1 MSFNDIL
8 DFLGDFVYEIVLT
21 IVVLLF
27 MKFYSKI
34 LFLVTRYRLRNRVDL
49 RIWVTIKLKEQ
60 MSGEEFEEN
69 INREIRQLQKIPA
82 VDMTTTFNEIKY
94 SFVASDKERK
104 VNSVHTFSEFKN
116 IEVRKI
122 KDELMKF
129 DYNTRKLISRIRILD
144 SIDAAVIT
152 ISLDKT
158 PDMEF
163 VGMRLSSVELNERD
177 DQLKIKLD
185 GNTLV
190 FNTDFNPTSMDA
202 VADFITFLYMPK

>member
-69 INREIRQLQKIPA
+69 INREIWQLQKIPA